1 MKRRFFAPTLL
12 RAWLLATLL
21 LAAQAAGL
29 AHRVLHAPGQ
39 APGHAS
45 GGATAASVAT
55 AAAAW
60 GGSHAPGTA
69 DCRLIDQLAHA
80 DVLCGAAPAAEALP
94 PATTV
99 VLAALPQAVPARTT
113 AAYLARAPP
122 RG

>member
-1 MKRRFFAPTLL
+1 MKRRFLAPTVL

-29 AHRVLHAPGQ
+29 AHRVLHAPG
-39 APGHAS
+39 AT
-45 GGATAASVAT
+45 GATNAAQ

-60 GGSHAPGTA
+60 GGSHEPGSA

-80 DVLCGAAPAAEALP
+80 DLLCGAAAASATLP
-94 PATTV
+94 KATATV
-99 VLAALPQAVPARTT
+99 VAALPQSVPVRPA

-122 RG
+122 HG